1 MKIGTPKAVGGPSAV
16 APAAARRVGDAGSAP
31 PVARIADSAAV
42 MGIPEA
48 EFTPKVRSA
57 ILTLL
62 AEVERLRR
70 EMEESRSR
78 IAYLEKI
85 ADEDPLV
92 PVANRRAFVRELS
105 RMMSFSERY
114 GAPSSLLYFDIDNM
128 KTINDAF
135 GHAAGDAAI
144 RFVADTLTANVRES
158 DTVGRLGGDEFG
170 VVLVQTAEPAAH
182 EKGAQLARAIEQG
195 AFSWQGKPVPLGI
208 TFGAFSFAGGLD
220 ASKVLEEA
228 DRAMYAKKQAD
239 KGHTPR
245 R

>member
-16 APAAARRVGDAGSAP
+16 APTATRRVSDASSAAP
-31 PVARIADSAAV
+31 AARIADTTSI

-48 EFTPKVRSA
+48 ELTPKVRSA
-57 ILTLL
+57 IMTLL

-78 IAYLEKI
+78 IAHLEKM

-105 RMMSFSERY
+105 RMMSFAERY
-114 GAPSSLLYFDIDNM
+114 GTPSSLLYFDIDNM

-195 AFSWQGKPVPLGI
+195 AFAWQGKPVPLGI
-208 TFGAFSFAGGLD
+208 TFGAFSFTGGAD
-220 ASKVLEEA
+220 ASKILAEA
-228 DRAMYAKKQAD
+228 DRAMYAKKLAD
-239 KGHTPR
+239 KGR
-245 R
+245 ARN

>member
-1 MKIGTPKAVGGPSAV
+1 
-16 APAAARRVGDAGSAP
+16 
-31 PVARIADSAAV
+31 

-48 EFTPKVRSA
+48 ELTPKVRSA
-57 ILTLL
+57 IMSLL

-78 IAYLEKI
+78 IAHLERM

-114 GAPSSLLYFDIDNM
+114 GAPSSLLFFDIDNM

-144 RFVADTLTANVRES
+144 RFVADTLMQNVRES

-170 VVLVQTAEPAAH
+170 VVLVNTAEPAAH
-182 EKGAQLARAIEQG
+182 EKGAQLAGAIEQG
-195 AFSWQGKPVPLGI
+195 GFAWQAKPVPLGVS
-208 TFGAFSFAGGLD
+208 FGAFSFAGGVD
-220 ASKVLEEA
+220 ASKALDEA
-228 DRAMYAKKQAD
+228 DRAMYAKKLAD
-239 KGHTPR
+239 KSRPSR